1 MSITIA
7 KLEILARHFRF
18 DINEARSIIG
28 LPNKS
33 EKKSYD
39 ISGFVS
45 AEKSKAKLSS
55 TIKSTSTVKSSKSTS
70 TVRGPTGYNLYVKNA
85 GISFK
90 NAGSAWKNLSQS
102 EKDSWNRRAKSI

>member
-1 MSITIA
+1 MPITIA
-7 KLEILARHFRF
+7 QLEILARHFRF

-45 AEKSKAKLSS
+45 AEKSKAKLPSN
-55 TIKSTSTVKSSKSTS
+55 IKSSKPTS